1 MSYSD
6 KQTPCREDKKNST
19 LRLEI
24 EFDAFVMI
32 DSLLYRYCSFRPIS
46 PHNFKKVYIVKR
58 CPLHIYIYSVRN
70 SFNYPMWNVTINP
83 YPMQIWCH
91 HHVPQNCEA
100 KQTISFTRLDGKKF
114 TSRSGIYFDIKYN
127 YLLPPMW
134 ILSILSPIGLKDFK
148 MHLQGSNES
157 TTYLERKT
165 SSFI

>member
-1 MSYSD
+1 MNFFFNPIWDITFNPYVDITSSLCLTQTN
-6 KQTPCREDKKNST
+6 KQTPCHGDKKNST

-32 DSLLYRYCSFRPIS
+32 HSLLYRYCSFRPIS

-58 CPLHIYIYSVRN
+58 CPLYIYSVRN

-83 YPMQIWCH
+83 YPMQVWCH

-114 TSRSGIYFDIKYN
+114 TSRSGIYLISSIITCFLLCGY
-127 YLLPPMW
+127 YLSW
-134 ILSILSPIGLKDFK
+134 A
-148 MHLQGSNES
+148 Q
-157 TTYLERKT
+157 
-165 SSFI
+165 